1 MEYAFSGRS
10 LNVPPKRDMNRSL
23 LLIPADEIDKS
34 PNQPRRDFDRDSLS
48 ELMVSIAQVGLIQP
62 LTVRSVGSR
71 YELIAGERRLRA
83 CQMLGMRE
91 IPCVVQRAGAEQSA
105 AMTLIENLQR
115 QNLNCLEEADCC
127 RRLMDEQG
135 LTQEQLALRLG
146 KSQSY
151 LSNKLRLLKLSPAVR
166 ELFLKSGLTE
176 RHARAL
182 LLLSREEDRLDVL
195 RRAKAGGWTV
205 QRTEAYAAERCEKNK
220 PPRMR
225 AFFRDD
231 RLFLNSIR
239 VSAEQ
244 LRKAGASVTIHE
256 TKREDGVDMVI
267 SVRHAVVTE
276 A

>member
-48 ELMVSIAQVGLIQP
+48 ELMASIAQVGLIQP

-151 LSNKLRLLKLSPAVR
+151 LSNKLRLLKLSAAVR
-166 ELFLKSGLTE
+166 ELFLESGLTQ

-205 QRTEAYAAERCEKNK
+205 QRTEAYAAERSEKNK

-267 SVRHAVVTE
+267 SVRHAAAAE

>member
-71 YELIAGERRLRA
+71 YKLIAGERRLRA

-166 ELFLKSGLTE
+166 ELFLESGLTE